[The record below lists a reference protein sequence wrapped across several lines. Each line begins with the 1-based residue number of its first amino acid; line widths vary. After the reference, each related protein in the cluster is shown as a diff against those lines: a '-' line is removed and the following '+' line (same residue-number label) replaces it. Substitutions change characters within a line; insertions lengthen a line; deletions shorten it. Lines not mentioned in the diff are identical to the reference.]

1 MERSPAA
8 TGNLAYWL
16 APWAAR
22 EPDRIAL
29 IDLAAGERALTYGEL
44 DRRLDRVAGLL
55 LQAGIAPGERVL
67 VAIGNRAEFI
77 EAMFGAM
84 RAGAVPVPLNTRL
97 GATQLAHCI
106 ADAEPSGVI
115 LEPAT
120 APALV
125 GLLEERPL
133 RLRLAL
139 GEPPSGFE
147 PFEPALAAA
156 RPLGEP
162 VVLTEGAICFLA
174 YTSGS
179 TGRPKGVPLTHAGQ
193 IWWLDRLLR
202 YWPQPADARSL
213 VAMPLY
219 HKNAMAGAVKPRLA
233 SGGSIL
239 LMPSFSARP
248 YLEALARY
256 RCTHLTGVPTLFA
269 RILEERDLLARLDLS
284 CVRSVAVGSAPV
296 PDALFEAM
304 CRQFAG
310 AFVYQSYG
318 LTEGGPVMFGPPT
331 DGRPVPLGSCG
342 VPWPEGEVRL
352 VGTDGRPA
360 DRGDLWVRNPG
371 VTPGYRNLPDVDRE
385 RIVDGWLRTGDLFR
399 RDRDGFYYFMG
410 RTDDMFVCGG
420 ENVYP
425 IEVESLLLRHPAVSE
440 ACVVPV
446 PYRDKG
452 EAPVA
457 MVSLKKGHNVDGE
470 ALRRHCLEHGPA
482 YAHPR
487 RVVIVDEL
495 PLTGARKIDR
505 QAIVARLRAL
515 CADLAEVRMAETRN
529 A

>member
-16 APWAAR
+16 SPWAVR

-29 IDLAAGERALTYGEL
+29 IDLVSGERVLTYGAL

-55 LQAGIAPGERVL
+55 RQAGIAPGERVL
-67 VAIGNRAEFI
+67 VAIGNRAEFV

-97 GATQLAHCI
+97 GAAQLAHCI
-106 ADAEPSGVI
+106 ADAEPSAAI
-115 LEPAT
+115 LEAA
-120 APALV
+120 APAV
-125 GLLEERPL
+125 PGLLEDRPL
-133 RLRLAL
+133 RLRLAV
-139 GEPPSGFE
+139 GEPPPGFD
-147 PFEPALAAA
+147 PFEPAVLSAT
-156 RPLGEP
+156 PLSKP
-162 VVLTEGAICFLA
+162 VRLPDGAICFLA

-193 IWWLDRLLR
+193 IWWLDCLLR
-202 YWPQPADARSL
+202 HWPQPDDARAL

-233 SGGSIL
+233 SGGSVV

-269 RILEERDLLARLDLS
+269 RILEERDLLDRLDLS

-296 PDALFEAM
+296 PNALFEAM
-304 CRQFAG
+304 CRQFPQAV
-310 AFVYQSYG
+310 VYQSYG
-318 LTEGGPVMFGPPT
+318 LTEGGPVMLGPPT
-331 DGRPVPLGSCG
+331 DGRPIPVGSCG
-342 VPWPEGEVRL
+342 VAWPEGEVRL
-352 VGTDGRPA
+352 LGPDGRP
-360 DRGDLWVRNPG
+360 GDAGELWVKNPG
-371 VTPGYRNLPDVDRE
+371 VTPGYRNLPEVDRE
-385 RIVDGWLRTGDLFR
+385 RIVEGWLRTGDLFR
-399 RDRDGFYYFMG
+399 RDADGFYFFMG

-440 ACVVPV
+440 ACVVPI

-457 MVSLKKGHNVDGE
+457 MVSLKKGHAVEPDE
-470 ALRRHCLEHGPA
+470 LRRHCLAHGPA

-487 RVVIVDEL
+487 RVLIVDEL

-505 QAIVARLRAL
+505 QAIAARLRAL
-515 CADLAEVRMAETRN
+515 CADLGPVREP
-529 A
+529 